1 MVAMLNI
8 ATARVL
14 AAQTYTLTEFTMILN
29 LREAIKSKFGTLFKN
44 YGGELLQKQRVK
56 VVNYFWKNTPSQ
68 VFDTVL
74 NTPLVINYPQDFP
87 TFIFNFPV
95 ECIPCFCELI

>member
-1 MVAMLNI
+1 MLNI

-44 YGGELLQKQRVK
+44 YGGELLQKQLTCKSR
-56 VVNYFWKNTPSQ
+56 
-68 VFDTVL
+68 
-74 NTPLVINYPQDFP
+74 
-87 TFIFNFPV
+87 
-95 ECIPCFCELI
+95 

>member
-44 YGGELLQKQRVK
+44 YGGELLQKQLTCKSR
-56 VVNYFWKNTPSQ
+56 
-68 VFDTVL
+68 
-74 NTPLVINYPQDFP
+74 
-87 TFIFNFPV
+87 
-95 ECIPCFCELI
+95 